1 MWRMYVAAVE
11 AIGASVAP
19 YGAQWILDPRKA
31 RRAVAAS
38 FAAFLIAIT
47 PLVAPAQLGS
57 QSVERTLIQHDAR
70 IRAIERNQAEMVSTI
85 TRLTEQSNKID
96 RISEQVAVLANQ
108 ISERDK
114 FLAWILAM
122 INTVALIAAGIAW
135 MIRHRKQSH

>member
-1 MWRMYVAAVE
+1 MWRLYIKLVKWA
-11 AIGASVAP
+11 GCTVAP
-19 YGAQWILDPRKA
+19 TGARYILDPRGF

-38 FAAFLIAIT
+38 FAAFLIGIT
-47 PLVAPAQLGS
+47 PLVSPAQLGS
-57 QSVERTLIQHDAR
+57 QSIERTLIQHDAR

-135 MIRHRKQSH
+135 MIRHRKQPH